1 MLELTIDDIDLI
13 ELQRPPNVSLRA
25 TISLAHALLAIKP
38 KLDHPPHELAAS
50 NLAAELAAA
59 EAALTARR
67 RQSGK
72 AELESSLREFDL
84 SVDGTWKTAHDNLE
98 RWSNFETPGF
108 DALTEAERSAI
119 DLVGKREQA
128 AQAASL
134 RVRLFGGGL
143 DFLRTGSVEQ
153 SAAMAERLRL
163 IKDDGLGGVLDEL
176 VGFDITNSLMVCQ
189 GRYEQMV
196 AARLAKGTV
205 GPNLVDVRT
214 RLRRQLTHYSA
225 SLVLYL
231 MSKSDTES
239 VRVVLDALRP
249 QITMRAQQQG
259 GASSGPAD
267 DEIDTLGPPE
277 SDEGAP
283 PAAPVATP

>member
-38 KLDHPPHELAAS
+38 KLAHPPHELAAV
-50 NLAAELAAA
+50 ELAKELEAA

-67 RQSGK
+67 RQSGE
-72 AELESSLREFDL
+72 AEIESSLREFDR

-98 RWSNFETPGF
+98 RWSNFLTPGF
-108 DALTEAERSAI
+108 DALTEPERLAI

-134 RVRLFGGGL
+134 RARLFGGGL
-143 DFLRTGSVEQ
+143 DFLRTGSTEQ
-153 SAAMAERLRL
+153 SPAMAERLRL
-163 IKDDGLGGVLDEL
+163 IKDDGLGATLDEL
-176 VGFDITNSLMVCQ
+176 VGFDVTNSLMVCQ

-196 AARLAKGTV
+196 AARLAKGTI
-205 GPNLVDVRT
+205 GPNLIDVRT
-214 RLRRQLTHYSA
+214 RLRRQLMHYSA

-231 MSKSDTES
+231 MTKGDSET
-239 VRVVLDALRP
+239 VRVVLDALR
-249 QITMRAQQQG
+249 AQQQG
-259 GASSGPAD
+259 GSPGAAEE
-267 DEIDTLGPPE
+267 EIDALGPPE
-277 SDEGAP
+277 SEEGAP